1 MRIPIPSF
9 RIQIVILVL
18 FLVINSALFFR
29 NYFLDSFQAYIE
41 NVDSLKTNERINEL
55 YHKYEEKIDPAH
67 RNEFKD
73 DIDTIL
79 VTESQKSIVQRIFRD
94 EIKLYSYFIFIFVT
108 IIVLLLF
115 LISFS
120 LITKPLLRLMAATNE
135 IARGNWSTKVRES
148 RFSPLNELIISFN
161 SMTSELLANR
171 NSLIQAEKE
180 SAWRDMARVL
190 AHEIKNPLTPIRLS
204 IDRLE
209 SKYNLNDKDFDVVF
223 DNVKKVVREE
233 VDNLQGLATEFSMFA
248 RLPETNPTLYDMNHQ
263 LKSVSEPYYEYVQF
277 KYNFDDNVQNIYAD
291 KNQMKQ
297 VFTNLIQ
304 NGIQSLGKNGVIVI
318 DTKRKSDNILIKI
331 QDNGRGIK
339 PEDLDRIFDPYFT
352 KREKGTGLGLA
363 IVKRIIEQHSGTISV
378 SSEIDIGT
386 TFTLSLPSI
395 SDSEREKS

>member
-148 RFSPLNELIISFN
+148 RFSP
-161 SMTSELLANR
+161 
-171 NSLIQAEKE
+171 
-180 SAWRDMARVL
+180 
-190 AHEIKNPLTPIRLS
+190 
-204 IDRLE
+204 
-209 SKYNLNDKDFDVVF
+209 
-223 DNVKKVVREE
+223 
-233 VDNLQGLATEFSMFA
+233 
-248 RLPETNPTLYDMNHQ
+248 
-263 LKSVSEPYYEYVQF
+263 
-277 KYNFDDNVQNIYAD
+277 
-291 KNQMKQ
+291 
-297 VFTNLIQ
+297 
-304 NGIQSLGKNGVIVI
+304 
-318 DTKRKSDNILIKI
+318 
-331 QDNGRGIK
+331 
-339 PEDLDRIFDPYFT
+339 
-352 KREKGTGLGLA
+352 
-363 IVKRIIEQHSGTISV
+363 
-378 SSEIDIGT
+378 
-386 TFTLSLPSI
+386 
-395 SDSEREKS
+395 